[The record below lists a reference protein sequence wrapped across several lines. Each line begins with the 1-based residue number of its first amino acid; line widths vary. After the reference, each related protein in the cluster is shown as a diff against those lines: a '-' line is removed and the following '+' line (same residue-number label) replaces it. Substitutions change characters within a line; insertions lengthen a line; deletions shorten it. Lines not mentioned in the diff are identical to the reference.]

1 MLGWNISVYKQDNDG
16 SSQATTKSS
25 TGIRLAVW
33 QTGLEG
39 LNWIEELVK
48 TGKVISL
55 GGGGYPSRYTA
66 TAENLIPQII
76 DKPPM
81 ANKAWVRN
89 ENDIII
95 EGWEG
100 KTVIN
105 RKDATD
111 CRPNEWLLIEAWDES

>member
-1 MLGWNISVYKQDNDG
+1 MLGWNISVYKQCNDG
-16 SSQATTKSS
+16 SSQATSKSA

-39 LNWIEELVK
+39 LNWIEKLVK

-66 TAENLIPQII
+66 TAQNLIPHIT
-76 DKPPM
+76 KEPPL
-81 ANKAWVRN
+81 ANQVWVRE

-100 KTVIN
+100 KTMIN
-105 RKDATD
+105 HTGSAA
-111 CRPNEWLLIEAWDES
+111 CRPDEWLLIEAWDES